1 MAQPVNS
8 YRYEYWTRTSGD
20 LKDRRTPI
28 DVPHI
33 VSTPGDAVKIVVDP
47 TQEYQMWEGAGAAIT
62 DSSASLFMKSMTS

>member
-47 TQEYQMWEGAGAAIT
+47 TQEYQCGKAPERLLRIPRHRC
-62 DSSASLFMKSMTS
+62 S